1 MRKRLP
7 VSMILL
13 LFGCVRMAWSGA
25 PQATTAARPEVKNE
39 PLRPEWC
46 RQLPR
51 PEYKVLDR
59 VPLPDRWFEVYR
71 IRPGVF
77 AIYEPHQY
85 EEVISYLI
93 VGSQR
98 ALLFDTGLGMGNL
111 RAVVTEL
118 TPLPIT
124 VLNSHTH
131 FDHVGGNWQFNQVL
145 ALDIPFARRNAAGA
159 SRDQV
164 SDAVLPERFCGDPP
178 PGFRPDEYLIH
189 PFQISGFVKDGQT
202 IDIGGR
208 SLEVVLTP
216 GHTPDSLCLLDHMN
230 RILFVGDT
238 FYPGPI
244 YLYVPETDIV
254 AYERSVDRLAALV
267 PQLDVLLTSHNFP
280 VSRPEM
286 LLRLS
291 DAFHQVR
298 TGKAQ
303 FTVNGA
309 QREYLFDGFSLLLTN
324 K

>member
-1 MRKRLP
+1 MRSRLP
-7 VSMILL
+7 VFMILL

-25 PQATTAARPEVKNE
+25 PQSTTAARPELKNE
-39 PLRPEWC
+39 PLRPE
-46 RQLPR
+46 
-51 PEYKVLDR
+51 YKALEH
-59 VPLPDRWFEVYR
+59 VPLPDRWYEVYR
-71 IRPGVF
+71 VRPGVF

-111 RAVVTEL
+111 CAVVTAL
-118 TPLPIT
+118 TSLPIT

-131 FDHVGGNWQFNQVL
+131 FDHIGSNWQFDSILSPN
-145 ALDIPFARRNAAGA
+145 IPFARRNAEGA
-159 SRDQV
+159 SHNQV
-164 SDAVLPERFCGDPP
+164 SDAVLPERFCGDLP

-189 PFQISGFVKDGQT
+189 PFQVSGFVKDNQT

-216 GHTPDSLCLLDHMN
+216 GHTPDSLCLVDHMN

-244 YLYVPETDIV
+244 YLYVPETDVV
-254 AYERSVDRLAALV
+254 AYEDSVDRLATLV
-267 PQLDVLLTSHNFP
+267 PQLDLILTSHNLP

-291 DAFHQVR
+291 DAFRQLR

-303 FTVNGA
+303 FTASGT
-309 QREYLFDGFSLLLTN
+309 QREYIFDGFSLLLAN